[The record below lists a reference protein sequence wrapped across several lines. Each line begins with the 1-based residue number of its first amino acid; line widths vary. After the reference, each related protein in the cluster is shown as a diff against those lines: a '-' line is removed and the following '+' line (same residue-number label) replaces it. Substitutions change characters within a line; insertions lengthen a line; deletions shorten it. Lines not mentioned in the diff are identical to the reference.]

1 MNNTLVLNR
10 LPADL
15 EAALRAEQGRTGQS
29 LEEVAV
35 GLLKSALGLNPAKKP
50 SNGLRELA
58 GQWSEEDQR
67 AFNAAVAP
75 FAKIDADLWR

>member
-1 MNNTLVLNR
+1 MSNTLVLNR
-10 LPADL
+10 LPAEL
-15 EAALRAEQGRTGQS
+15 EAALRAEQGRTGQT

-35 GLLKSALGLNPAKKP
+35 GLLKSALGLHPAKKT

-58 GQWSEEDQR
+58 GKWSEEDQR
-67 AFNAAVAP
+67 SFDVAVAP